1 MRYSI
6 AFKDLPFKPE
16 ERQVI
21 YVENLYDERINGII
35 RDNYERIKWN
45 FKQANLDFVYLPMFF
60 NDEEIK
66 EKVLYYAPYLTSEI
80 MEKVELRSSYLLGYM
95 RHIENKDKIK
105 PSFLFAPCQD
115 EDGWKFQ
122 GITIDIDDIDPEDIE
137 DLSNSI
143 QENVSP
149 GVVAGLGIALLAVF
163 LLIFAIG
170 LAFSAF
176 LLNPLK
182 VGLQK
187 FFLDNANDPKTGLN
201 KNNIGLAFSGNY
213 MKVVGSMF
221 STEIFTFLW
230 SILFIIP
237 GIYKAYCWRMVPYI
251 VSENPTISGKE
262 ARAISTKMMDGN
274 KWAAFVLDISFFGWI
289 FLGVLTLNILNLV
302 FTNPYIYA
310 TDAELYLTL
319 SGRPTSFDGQTE
331 PVVQFGADDPEVY
344 ADPVV
349 EVDPVVQVDH
359 AAPTELYPSTFRRSL
374 RRCRSISF

>member
-1 MRYSI
+1 MWDRKELKAKGKAAYRANRLMCII
-6 AFKDLPFKPE
+6 AALLLALVSGAAAGGASAGQSLNAVDNHNDS
-16 ERQVI
+16 VI
-21 YVENLYDERINGII
+21 EDYDYDYDYDYDDMYDDDFDVDGE
-35 RDNYERIKWN
+35 YE
-45 FKQANLDFVYLPMFF
+45 
-60 NDEEIK
+60 
-66 EKVLYYAPYLTSEI
+66 
-80 MEKVELRSSYLLGYM
+80 
-95 RHIENKDKIK
+95 
-105 PSFLFAPCQD
+105 
-115 EDGWKFQ
+115 
-122 GITIDIDDIDPEDIE
+122 DIDDIDDIE
-137 DLSNSI
+137 DVPELSGDSSLPPI
-143 QENVSP
+143 F
-149 GVVAGLGIALLAVF
+149 GIALLIVF
-163 LLIFAIG
+163 LVILAIG
-170 LAFSAF
+170 LAISAF
-176 LLNPLK
+176 LFNPLK

-201 KNNIGLAFSGNY
+201 KNNIGVAFNNGNY

-221 STEIFTFLW
+221 STDIFTILW
-230 SILFIIP
+230 SMLFIIP

-274 KWAAFVLDISFFGWI
+274 KWAAFVLDLSFLGWLL
-289 FLGVLTLNILNLV
+289 LGVLTLNILNLV

-359 AAPTELYPSTFRRSL
+359 AAPTEPVEQIVKDDPAQKEPEEVIIEFDQEGTNE
-374 RRCRSISF
+374 